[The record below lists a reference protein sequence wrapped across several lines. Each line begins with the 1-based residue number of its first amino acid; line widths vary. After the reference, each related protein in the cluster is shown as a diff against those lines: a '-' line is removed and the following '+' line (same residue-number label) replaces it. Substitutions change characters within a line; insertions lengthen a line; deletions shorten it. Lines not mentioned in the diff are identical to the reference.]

1 MALTILEYS
10 HQSSQWKKSFSM
22 HFYKHASMKEEKPSF
37 MLEEG
42 QEVEALQN
50 VNSFLEQGL

>member
-1 MALTILEYS
+1 MEE
-10 HQSSQWKKSFSM
+10 SFSM
-22 HFYKHASMKEEKPSF
+22 HFYKHASVKEEKPFF

>member
-1 MALTILEYS
+1 MEE
-10 HQSSQWKKSFSM
+10 SFSM
-22 HFYKHASMKEEKPSF
+22 HFYKHASVKEEKPSF